1 MATIRQRNNR
11 WQCIVKRKGYPL
23 LSNTFE
29 LRKDA
34 EKWGRQQERLLDT
47 GEWHDRSTAEQT
59 TLGNLLDRYLEEVT
73 PRKRGART
81 EPSRI
86 KVMKRSFIAN
96 LSVATITGPIVSRW
110 RNERL
115 LEVSGSTVCRD
126 MTLLSHVF
134 SVAMREWDINI
145 PINPMTLVRKPSAG
159 RPRDRI
165 LNELERKALIESCGH
180 CRNPWVQPVVI
191 FALETAAR
199 RGEILALKW
208 SDVDLGKATAKLIV
222 TKTDEPRTIP
232 LSPACLELLR
242 RLPRSIDGLVFPVTI
257 EALKQAYKRSVVRA
271 GIEDF
276 TFHDLRHD
284 ALTRLA
290 KLGLSVLELRAI
302 SGHATANMLQR
313 YVSIDAGDLAVK
325 LAERVTKTA

>member
-1 MATIRQRNNR
+1 MATIRQRTNR

-47 GEWHDRSTAEQT
+47 REWTDLSTAEQT
-59 TLGNLLDRYLEEVT
+59 TLGNLLDRYLKEVT
-73 PRKRGART
+73 PKKRGART

-86 KVMKRSFIAN
+86 RVLKRSFIAN

-115 LEVSGSTVCRD
+115 LEVSGGTVCRD
-126 MTLLSHVF
+126 MTLLRHVF

-145 PINPMTLVRKPSAG
+145 TINPMTIIRKPDAG
-159 RPRDRI
+159 KPRDRV
-165 LNELERKALIESCGH
+165 LNDYQRQSLIDACGH

-208 SDVDLGKATAKLIV
+208 SDVDLGKATAKLMV
-222 TKTDEPRTIP
+222 TKTDEPRNIP
-232 LSPACLELLR
+232 LSPVCIALLE
-242 RLPRSIDGLVFPVTI
+242 RLPRSIHGFVFPITI

-271 GIEDF
+271 RIEDF

-313 YVSIDAGDLAVK
+313 YVSIDAGDLAIK
-325 LAERVTKTA
+325 LANKVTKIA